1 MIVVILI
8 APADVGAVSLLTA
21 TSTSL
26 VVTWS
31 SPEVP
36 NGLITDYSVEA
47 TPYPTME
54 GHTGNTWNISR
65 DSQDTIF
72 YLFRSDGHPVNYGAG
87 TKA

>member
-65 DSQDTIF
+65 DSQDTTIIIS
-72 YLFRSDGHPVNYGAG
+72 L
-87 TKA
+87 